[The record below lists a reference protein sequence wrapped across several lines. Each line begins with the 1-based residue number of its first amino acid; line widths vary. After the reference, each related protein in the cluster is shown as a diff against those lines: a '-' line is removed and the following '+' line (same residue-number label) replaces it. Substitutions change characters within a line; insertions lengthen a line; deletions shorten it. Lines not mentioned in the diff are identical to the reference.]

1 MALTIADRVLQTG
14 SANTTVSFTLSGS
27 VSGYQSFS
35 VVGNGNTTYYG
46 AQDGTN
52 WEVGIGTYSTTGP
65 TLTRTTIIAS
75 SNSGSA
81 VTAFTTPVTIYVT
94 QPSEYAVYVAG
105 TSIVVP
111 NNAYLGT
118 ANGGTGLTS
127 FTANGIVFAST
138 TSILATATGLTW
150 NGTTFNASAVTSG
163 GSAVL
168 TASNYSGYNS
178 WTTGTFTP
186 NTTGVSTGLNVVN
199 GDITTYRSGGTT
211 GVIYLGN
218 SGSRYLYYDGTS
230 YIMAGAALTLNGSNV
245 VTASNFSSYTAGSL
259 TTGSSIKRTAAG
271 AGWLDGQ
278 YSGVES
284 TTTSGAIYSIGGASY
299 TPGTT
304 TLGTMYGVGY
314 AYSGNAAGN
323 PGGVPSSVWGMY
335 VASAGVAR
343 IWLDS
348 DNGSGYFAGKVSAGS
363 YATAP
368 YFTAPSN
375 GYSYY
380 GPNTTWGAYL
390 KIGGNSIDGS
400 SAQIATSN
408 GNLHLESLGSGY
420 GIYLNYYRAG
430 PIYLGGGTY
439 YFNSGGSYY
448 NGTSQAAINVAGVV
462 QNGYSGYGNTATT
475 TLRNSYYGLLLGS
488 STSHINVMADNAGNG
503 GFYREANGVWPIY
516 YVASDDCVGIN
527 TSTTNSAYGAYI
539 RKSVYTTGYLVLN
552 GAVTVNPSGSMP
564 GQFARAWASFY
575 SRGSITIYNSVNISS
590 VSYSSV
596 GTYTVSFVTA
606 FPSNR
611 YTGAMTP
618 SVGTSSGY
626 PAIASTPTN
635 LTTNYYTVFIND
647 TNANSVDPNTM
658 QVTCFY

>member
-111 NNAYLGT
+111 NSAYLGT

-138 TSILATATGLTW
+138 TSVLATATGLTW

-218 SGSRYLYYDGTS
+218 SGSRYLYYDGTN
-230 YIMAGAALTLNGSNV
+230 YNMPGGALILNGSNV
-245 VTASNFSSYTAGSL
+245 LTAGNYNSYAPTL
-259 TTGSSIKRTAAG
+259 TGT
-271 AGWLDGQ
+271 
-278 YSGVES
+278 
-284 TTTSGAIYSIGGASY
+284 GAS
-299 TPGTT
+299 GTWGIGIT
-304 TLGTMYGVGY
+304 
-314 AYSGNAAGN
+314 GNAATISGTGIAQNVNRLQLFNNQGYNHGTFTSFSAVPDAGN
-323 PGGVPSSVWGMY
+323 YLVHQDTYTDGPS
-335 VASAGVAR
+335 
-343 IWLDS
+343 
-348 DNGSGYFAGKVSAGS
+348 
-363 YATAP
+363 
-368 YFTAPSN
+368 
-375 GYSYY
+375 
-380 GPNTTWGAYL
+380 
-390 KIGGNSIDGS
+390 
-400 SAQIATSN
+400 
-408 GNLHLESLGSGY
+408 
-420 GIYLNYYRAG
+420 
-430 PIYLGGGTY
+430 
-439 YFNSGGSYY
+439 
-448 NGTSQAAINVAGVV
+448 AINVGGGNTGQYYTQEFGLGNDYATSSYAFQQAIGRNALQPYQWVRSREAGTWTAWTKVAAGYADSSGAANNVAGLV
-462 QNGYSGYGNTATT
+462 QNGYSSYGNTATT

-488 STSHINVMADNAGNG
+488 STSHINVMADNSGNG
-503 GFYREANGVWPIY
+503 GFYREANGVWPLY
-516 YVASDDCVGIN
+516 YLASDDCVGIN

-539 RKSVYTTGYLVLN
+539 RKSVYTSGYLVLN

-590 VSYSSV
+590 ITYSSA

-611 YTGAMTP
+611 YTGAITP
-618 SVGTSSGY
+618 SVGTVSGNY
-626 PAIASTPTN
+626 AIGSTSAT
-635 LTTNYYTVFIND
+635 LSTNYYSVFIND
-647 TNANSVDPNTM
+647 TAGNSTDPTNM